1 MQVHGHSSR
10 LSYLIYWQSEPCHSL
25 ADSAEASEADSALED
40 ILAVMDTEAKD
51 LEADME
57 VSLVMDLD
65 LDMDRGQVT
74 DQGKVMEDMAS
85 KINFYIKYFYNND
98 NIMCS
103 SF

>member
-10 LSYLIYWQSEPCHSL
+10 LSYLIYWQSEPCHSQ
-25 ADSAEASEADSALED
+25 ADSAEASEAEALED
-40 ILAVMDTEAKD
+40 IPAVMDTEAKD

-57 VSLVMDLD
+57 ASLVMDLD

-85 KINFYIKYFYNND
+85 KINFSIKYFYNND

-103 SF
+103 IF